1 MAFKIVRGD
10 ITKVKADMVMT
21 QADLSGSDAP
31 KLDKNRIGECYRSS
45 LELAKQKNAESV
57 ALPLIDGRKLGMSE
71 SDVIQEAV
79 PVFRDFLEQ
88 EDMQITL
95 VVPEKSSNAPRAE
108 MYAGID
114 AYLDRYLVSEPA
126 QPANLAPHA
135 AAKTANAVSFDEKPP
150 RKAKRGFL
158 GLSSIFG
165 RSAEKGAS
173 AARYEEKTPMRDEA
187 EEERTF
193 GKIAESAEE
202 ERRLVPEEDFDVEEE
217 VSADE
222 EICADTA
229 SYAEDGV
236 ATDGFADEAFAA
248 EESLEEA
255 EIFEDAAEESF
266 KAAARDSVGMAPAG
280 MASMAR
286 PGRTLEELMAHVS
299 DTWQES
305 LLHLIDE
312 KGYTDTEVYKRAN
325 IDRKLFSKIRS
336 NAKYQPKKN
345 TALALAL
352 ALHLNLDET
361 KDLLGRAGYA
371 LSPSSKSDLIIRYF
385 IENEVYDIYT
395 INLALFDHQQPIL
408 GE

>member
-1 MAFKIVRGD
+1 
-10 ITKVKADMVMT
+10 
-21 QADLSGSDAP
+21 
-31 KLDKNRIGECYRSS
+31 
-45 LELAKQKNAESV
+45 
-57 ALPLIDGRKLGMSE
+57 
-71 SDVIQEAV
+71 
-79 PVFRDFLEQ
+79 
-88 EDMQITL
+88 
-95 VVPEKSSNAPRAE
+95 
-108 MYAGID
+108 
-114 AYLDRYLVSEPA
+114 
-126 QPANLAPHA
+126 
-135 AAKTANAVSFDEKPP
+135 
-150 RKAKRGFL
+150 
-158 GLSSIFG
+158 
-165 RSAEKGAS
+165 
-173 AARYEEKTPMRDEA
+173 MRDEA

-352 ALHLNLDET
+352 AMHLNLDET

>member
-10 ITKVKADMVMT
+10 IAKVKADMVMT
-21 QADLSGSDAP
+21 QADLPGSDAP
-31 KLDKNRIGECYRSS
+31 KLDKNRIAECYRSS
-45 LELAKQKNAESV
+45 LELAKQKNVESV

-71 SDVIQEAV
+71 SEVIQEAV

-126 QPANLAPHA
+126 QPANLAPNA

-173 AARYEEKTPMRDEA
+173 AANYEEKTPMRDEA

-202 ERRLVPEEDFDVEEE
+202 ERRLVPEEDFDVEEK

-236 ATDGFADEAFAA
+236 AA

-266 KAAARDSVGMAPAG
+266 TAAARDSVGMAPTG

>member
-1 MAFKIVRGD
+1 MAFTIVRGD
-10 ITKVKADMVMT
+10 IAKVKADMVLT

-31 KLDKNRIGECYRSS
+31 ELDKNRIGECYRSS
-45 LELAKQKNAESV
+45 LELVKQNNLESV
-57 ALPLIDGRKLGMSE
+57 ALPLIDGRPLGMSE
-71 SDVIQEAV
+71 SEVIQEAV
-79 PVFRDFLEQ
+79 SVFRDFLEQ

-95 VVPEKSSNAPRAE
+95 VVPEKTSNAPRAE

-114 AYLDRYLVSEPA
+114 AYLDRYLVTEPA

-135 AAKTANAVSFDEKPP
+135 AAKPANAVSFDEKPP
-150 RKAKRGFL
+150 RRAKRGFL

-173 AARYEEKTPMRDEA
+173 AARYEEKTPMRDAREEAA
-187 EEERTF
+187 EERNF

-202 ERRLVPEEDFDVEEE
+202 ERRLALEEDFDVEEE

-222 EICADTA
+222 EICADT
-229 SYAEDGV
+229 
-236 ATDGFADEAFAA
+236 
-248 EESLEEA
+248 
-255 EIFEDAAEESF
+255 EIFEDVAEESF
-266 KAAARDSVGMAPAG
+266 TAAARDSVGMAPAG
-280 MASMAR
+280 MASMGR